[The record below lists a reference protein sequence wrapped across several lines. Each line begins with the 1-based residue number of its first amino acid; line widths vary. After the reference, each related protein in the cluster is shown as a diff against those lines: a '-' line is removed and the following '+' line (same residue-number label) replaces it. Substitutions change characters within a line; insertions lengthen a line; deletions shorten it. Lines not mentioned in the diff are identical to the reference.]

1 MKQLMFTLLL
11 LVWCMPAGCSPPA
24 TARPDELHVSPRDAS
39 LSSEPTVVLHIFS
52 GRPDP
57 EWRLTAEQLAELEG
71 LLTSLPQ
78 GAPHP
83 EPQQLGYRGFAL
95 HLQPAGEPY
104 LRAFEGVVR
113 VKEDGGERWL
123 SDPGRSVE
131 HWLLASGEGSLE
143 PPLLGVVEEELEP
156 QSEEETGELAIYLTT
171 EEVAPADLLGE
182 VDLAALPHESH
193 PLITE
198 DDILAYD
205 VTSHTFTL
213 RPEVAA
219 ALSLAE
225 IPVSGLP
232 FVLYVGEEPVYA
244 GAFWTPLSSLSF
256 DGVVI
261 EPWLPGGENAFRVT
275 LGYPG
280 PDFFEGEDPRADP
293 RFLAAIS
300 ELEK

>member
-1 MKQLMFTLLL
+1 MHKSLQICFLIALLGVCGL
-11 LVWCMPAGCSPPA
+11 SACGDPSHPTAERDA
-24 TARPDELHVSPRDAS
+24 TA
-39 LSSEPTVVLHIFS
+39 VLHIFS

-57 EWRLTAEQLAELEG
+57 EWRLNAEQLAELES
-71 LLTSLPQ
+71 LLESLPEDV
-78 GAPHP
+78 PHP

-95 HLQPAGEPY
+95 HLEPAGEPY
-104 LRAFEGVVR
+104 LRAFNGVVR
-113 VKEDGGERWL
+113 LKERVGERWL

-131 HWLLASGEGSLE
+131 HWLLASGEETLE
-143 PPLLGVVEEELEP
+143 PSLLEVVEEELAP
-156 QSEEETGELAIYLTT
+156 KSEDGTGELAIYLTT

-182 VDLAALPHESH
+182 VDLAALPHAPY
-193 PLITE
+193 PLITQ

-219 ALSLAE
+219 DLSLAE

-232 FVLYVGEEPVYA
+232 FVLYVGEEPIYA

-261 EPWLPGGENAFRVT
+261 EPWLPGGENAFHVT

-293 RFLAAIS
+293 RLLAAIS